1 MSLGKGEGGKGEG
14 EGWTEMVMSDNE
26 IRRTVRIPFD
36 FSNEHCHVSSLR
48 PTEIDVT
55 LIARPNLGFVG
66 MLHTE
71 LPVLSEMHK

>member
-14 EGWTEMVMSDNE
+14 EGRTEMIMSDNE
-26 IRRTVRIPFD
+26 TRRTVHIPFD
-36 FSNEHCHVSSLR
+36 FSNEHCHVSSLH